1 MQLPSVFLS
10 VGKTFEKG
18 WKKWGGEQKM
28 DGNVQ
33 ITEQKNRANQ
43 EMLHSSHRDTSPHT
57 CTVPGSLI
65 LVAEEGVLQLSNQS
79 AVFKTVMLSPEDRN
93 GIMVHC
99 LNVCQCTWIFFN
111 TSKVLLHFEPSLLTA
126 LHCFHKHY
134 FNHFIYASIIC
145 RGI

>member
-1 MQLPSVFLS
+1 
-10 VGKTFEKG
+10 
-18 WKKWGGEQKM
+18 M

-33 ITEQKNRANQ
+33 TTEQKNRANQ

-99 LNVCQCTWIFFN
+99 LNVCQCT
-111 TSKVLLHFEPSLLTA
+111 
-126 LHCFHKHY
+126 
-134 FNHFIYASIIC
+134 
-145 RGI
+145 